1 VSRTLA
7 VADAKEISSI
17 VCYEATWRWDFS
29 TRPRGNDSC
38 RSGETATELLENVAK
53 HSRDFFTCSLNFAR
67 RVEFAV
73 SLA

>member
-1 VSRTLA
+1 VSRTFA

-17 VCYEATWRWDFS
+17 VCHEATWCSDFS
-29 TRPRGNDSC
+29 TRPRGNESC
-38 RSGETATELLENVAK
+38 RPGETTAELLENVTK